1 MAETST
7 SAAAGSPVTPKTGS
21 FLTSLPSVMEASK
34 FVSSVANQITAFEVS
49 QAETTIANSQARSK
63 FWREYGATSRKNY
76 RDYSK
81 QLRSWYREASYVEE
95 MRRYENQLAEQQAEF
110 KGATAIAATQQFGK
124 RMAELEARFYEEEAK
139 EEIEIDNIR
148 VALFAKAASKA
159 AGGQVGRTVTALQNQ
174 YNQQYLA
181 NLSNREI
188 TRKFR
193 IADKLVAGEAADV
206 ARQNQI
212 SQVQYYTPQ
221 PIADPV
227 KPMAPLPIEAVPP
240 TKASGPSKTALVID
254 LAATTLGTAKAYKA
268 MLPPKPEEV
277 KESVPTPP
285 SE

>member
-1 MAETST
+1 MSQAPGPITP
-7 SAAAGSPVTPKTGS
+7 SAGS
-21 FLTSLPSVMEASK
+21 FLTSLPSVMEAAK
-34 FVSSVANQITAFEVS
+34 FVGKIANQITAFEVAG
-49 QAETTIANSQARSK
+49 AE
-63 FWREYGATSRKNY
+63 TSRKNAVARTQYWRKYGSTSRQNY
-76 RDYSK
+76 RDYEK

-95 MRRYENQLAEQQAEF
+95 MRQYQQQLAEQQAEF

-124 RMAELEARFYEEEAK
+124 RMTELEARFYEEEAK

-148 VALFAKAASKA
+148 VALFAKAASKV

-193 IADKLVAGEAADV
+193 IADKLVAGEAANV

-240 TKASGPSKTALVID
+240 TPEQGPSKSAFVIG
-254 LAATTLGTAKAYKA
+254 LAETGLDTLKTYQG
-268 MLPPKPEEV
+268 MLPPSPERTQQIN
-277 KESVPTPP
+277 PNA
-285 SE
+285 